1 MGIFEIESWVDLFGL
16 CKKNLGSKKS
26 PVDYKIHTNVT
37 KQKNK
42 PFAA

>member
-1 MGIFEIESWVDLFGL
+1 MGIFKVKGWVDLPGL
-16 CKKNLGSKKS
+16 YKENLDSKKS